1 MKQDQL
7 IIELEKLV
15 DSSTLFDV
23 VMALH
28 LMTLEKVEHIETT
41 WQDKATAHPWKK
53 AAKALYESAS
63 KIQDF
68 DI

>member
-1 MKQDQL
+1 MKQQEL
-7 IIELEKLV
+7 IQELEKLT
-15 DSSTLFDV
+15 DKSSLFDV

-41 WQDKATAHPWKK
+41 WQDKVTAKPWKK
-53 AAKALYESAS
+53 AAQALYVSAE

-68 DI
+68 NI